1 MYGTPK
7 IFLSKVIQDH
17 FKIGSIP
24 ETGMGRI
31 FQTLS
36 QHQDLIDKTKT
47 FLNSFQ
53 DRDIEEATIILR
65 QHAYDLY
72 MMLPQTIIMMANKHL
87 VKKGKQEW
95 DVTAATTD
103 KEFYEFF
110 KTAIRVAHEQQL
122 TLIGHETDTSTMN
135 SVEEVFLI
143 KNAGTQ
149 EDGNKKNT
157 EEQRNSSSPSLNRSP
172 KRTAPGT
179 GLPDDRKINHI
190 DTKTVVNENKDTKC
204 KFCEARESLHLQDE
218 SGNNFEFKKG
228 QRKHYL
234 EARDKNIIQFQEH
247 CGYFMKLTVQDKK
260 QVLKKLKLC
269 QVCATLHSDHGK
281 YFTTNTPCKKIWK
294 KRRAAHVRCRGNGPQ
309 NCLTYWPLCHD
320 HIKENANRN
329 KRQFKICGWNKNQ
342 EVDIHQM
349 KENLINKQAQSD
361 HENDQLQNQNQHI
374 HPEQQDQLINN

>member
-1 MYGTPK
+1 MTIQEPAKILISSKDKDTSVKDIFQKLKAVYGTPK

-36 QHQDLIDKTKT
+36 QHQDLINKTKT

-95 DVTAATTD
+95 DVTAATND

-157 EEQRNSSSPSLNRSP
+157 EEQIKSSSSSLNRSP

-234 EARDKNIIQFQEH
+234 EARHKNIIQFQEH

-260 QVLKKLKLC
+260 QVLNKLKLC
-269 QVCATLHSDHGK
+269 QVCAALHSDHCK
-281 YFTTNTPCKKIWK
+281 YFTTNTPCQKYG
-294 KRRAAHVRCRGNGPQ
+294 R
-309 NCLTYWPLCHD
+309 
-320 HIKENANRN
+320 KE
-329 KRQFKICGWNKNQ
+329 
-342 EVDIHQM
+342 EPPM
-349 KENLINKQAQSD
+349 
-361 HENDQLQNQNQHI
+361 
-374 HPEQQDQLINN
+374 